1 MLWQGLGTVK
11 PILRYKKLIIWLI
24 TGTFILLHIYG
35 YFRNN
40 FGIFITY
47 PKPFSLWVSDFYG
60 TANAED
66 IADLEAIVNL
76 IISFLVVS
84 IFTFIFLAIKK
95 KLTKI
100 SSGR

>member
-1 MLWQGLGTVK
+1 VK
-11 PILRYKKLIIWLI
+11 PMIRYKYLIIWLI

-47 PKPFSLWVSDFYG
+47 PKPFAIWASDLYG

-66 IADLEAIVNL
+66 IADLVAIVNL
-76 IISFLVVS
+76 IVSFLAVS

-95 KLTKI
+95 KLTKS